1 MKTTLDKFA
10 GNFVIVVLL
19 GLVSTTTAW
28 AAIQSS
34 FHAGKASD
42 ASAEYSLAL
51 AAANNEWIT
60 AEVKYRDDLSV
71 LRDKQVRHFIDKVPT
86 EKLYADDVLTSNGS
100 FEFYEHGYKCFTENP
115 RGYLADCKPY
125 MDAVYGEYNKEF
137 ESSATWIEIS
147 NNETTLSNRLQ
158 MLTGLFAVSL
168 FLLGITAVMR
178 VRNLVAYLV
187 VLSTILWICG
197 TAVLLSTPMIF
208 A

>member
-1 MKTTLDKFA
+1 MKTKLEKLA

-34 FHAGKASD
+34 LHAGKASD
-42 ASAEYSLAL
+42 ASSEYALAL
-51 AAANNEWIT
+51 AAADNAWIT

-86 EKLYADDVLTSNGS
+86 EKLYDDIRTSNGS
-100 FEFYEHGYKCFTENP
+100 YEFYVDAFNCFTENP
-115 RGYLADCKPY
+115 RMQLADCKPY
-125 MDAVYGEYNKEF
+125 MESIYGEYEAKF
-137 ESSATWIEIS
+137 ASSKSWIEVS
-147 NNETTLSNRLQ
+147 NTETSLSNQLQ

-178 VRNLVAYLV
+178 IRNLVAYLV
-187 VLSTILWICG
+187 VLSIILWIVG